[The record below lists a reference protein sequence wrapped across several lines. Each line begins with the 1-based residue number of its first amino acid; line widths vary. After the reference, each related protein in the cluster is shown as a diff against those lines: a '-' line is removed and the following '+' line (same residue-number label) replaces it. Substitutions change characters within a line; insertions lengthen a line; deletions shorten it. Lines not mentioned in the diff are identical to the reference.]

1 MIETT
6 QIKRNFRQIFEYRKK
21 NWFSWWTKV
30 KGKKF
35 SWQTNCYITFVST
48 LFSHF
53 SIIFLDDSRTP
64 CLLFWNYRS
73 IIASNDKWCDQRV
86 TSMGQGKYLR
96 AREQLNLWPSVHC
109 SDTLGTEPQKD
120 SWRAGPYTRFMYDM
134 RPAYCSCVCLWYIE
148 KDGQF

>member
-6 QIKRNFRQIFEYRKK
+6 QIKRNFRQIFEYGKK

-35 SWQTNCYITFVST
+35 SWQTKCYITFVST

-96 AREQLNLWPSVHC
+96 AESNWTYDL
-109 SDTLGTEPQKD
+109 
-120 SWRAGPYTRFMYDM
+120 PYTARILWALSHKRTRGELGHILGSCMTCVLRKTDV
-134 RPAYCSCVCLWYIE
+134 CVCDI
-148 KDGQF
+148 